1 VHAKNPARSLVHSST
16 AGSKGAAR
24 YNIGMT
30 RKTRIQPIESAEPE
44 VDENGYDRP
53 SKSQLKREMHELQE
67 LGSALIA
74 LPKDALKRMPMP
86 EKLDDAVREARRI
99 TDHEGKRRQVQ
110 YVGRVMRSLL
120 DEETAAL
127 RTALDTYNGVNKA
140 ETAKLHWIERTR
152 EKLLADDAALTDF
165 IRQHPNADPQQGRTL
180 IRNAR
185 KEAQQS
191 KPPRYFRELFQWIK
205 NADGPSAGTDSDAPD
220 ALEDDDDDRDA

>member
-1 VHAKNPARSLVHSST
+1 MHGST
-16 AGSKGAAR
+16 AGSEGAAR

-53 SKSQLKREMHELQE
+53 SKSQLKRDMHELQE

-152 EKLLADDAALTDF
+152 EKLLANDAALNRF
-165 IRQHPNADPQQGRTL
+165 HPPAPECRSATGPHADPKRPQGSGAKQAAALLPRTVPVDQK
-180 IRNAR
+180 RRRPVCRHRFRRAR
-185 KEAQQS
+185 RS
-191 KPPRYFRELFQWIK
+191 GRR
-205 NADGPSAGTDSDAPD
+205 
-220 ALEDDDDDRDA
+220 R

>member
-1 VHAKNPARSLVHSST
+1 
-16 AGSKGAAR
+16 
-24 YNIGMT
+24 MT
-30 RKTRIQPIESAEPE
+30 RKTRIQPIESVVTE

-53 SKSQLKREMHELQE
+53 SKSQVKREMQALQE
-67 LGSALIA
+67 LGAELIA

-120 DEETAAL
+120 DTEIAAL
-127 RTALDTYNGVNKA
+127 RTALDTYKGVNKA
-140 ETAKLHWIERTR
+140 ETAKLHWVERTR
-152 EKLLADDAALTDF
+152 EKLLADDAALTEF
-165 IRQHPNADPQQGRTL
+165 IRQHPAADPQQGRTL

-185 KEAQQS
+185 KEAQQN

-205 NADGPSAGTDSDAPD
+205 TASGAGDEADDAHD
-220 ALEDDDDDRDA
+220 ADLPTEDDDDDRDA